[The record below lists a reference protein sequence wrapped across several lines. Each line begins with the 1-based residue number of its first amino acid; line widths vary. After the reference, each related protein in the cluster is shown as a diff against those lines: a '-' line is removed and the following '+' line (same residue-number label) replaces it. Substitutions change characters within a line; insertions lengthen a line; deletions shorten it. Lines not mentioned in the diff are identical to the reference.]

1 MLRTGEDF
9 TDPPHASNPSA
20 GGFGYME
27 TFTYPVPHP
36 APRARGQPAGQRW
49 DGEKMI
55 TYKGWNWRCVVA
67 SGFGSLGVCLALRR
81 GASGSGGNQHGYM
94 YQAQCIHRCMAAGLT
109 EFPQHTRAESIQV
122 CEIIDEINQ
131 QCSEIGF

>member
-67 SGFGSLGVCLALRR
+67 SGFGSLEFAGRNKSPARCDQLA
-81 GASGSGGNQHGYM
+81 AP
-94 YQAQCIHRCMAAGLT
+94 CML
-109 EFPQHTRAESIQV
+109 P
-122 CEIIDEINQ
+122 
-131 QCSEIGF
+131 

>member
-1 MLRTGEDF
+1 MQQRLAPAISARGRLTPLLRTGEDF

-67 SGFGSLGVCLALRR
+67 SG
-81 GASGSGGNQHGYM
+81 Y
-94 YQAQCIHRCMAAGLT
+94 GLL
-109 EFPQHTRAESIQV
+109 S
-122 CEIIDEINQ
+122 
-131 QCSEIGF
+131 S

>member
-1 MLRTGEDF
+1 MQQRLAPAISPRGRLTPLLRAGEDF

-67 SGFGSLGVCLALRR
+67 SGFGSPGVCLALRR
-81 GASGSGGNQHGYM
+81 GCFWQRR
-94 YQAQCIHRCMAAGLT
+94 QA
-109 EFPQHTRAESIQV
+109 
-122 CEIIDEINQ
+122 
-131 QCSEIGF
+131 